1 VGKGVDEGIDELEC
15 KEGEDAATLAED
27 VILAA
32 ADSRWHD
39 TMDLPITATDRSAL
53 LMMRRSSSSLLPG

>member
-1 VGKGVDEGIDELEC
+1 VGEGADEGIDELES
-15 KEGEDAATLAED
+15 KEGEDAATLAEC

-39 TMDLPITATDRSAL
+39 TMDLPITATDLSAL
-53 LMMRRSSSSLLPG
+53 LMMRASSFSLLPG

>member
-1 VGKGVDEGIDELEC
+1 VGEGADEGIDELES
-15 KEGEDAATLAED
+15 KEGEDAATLAEY

-39 TMDLPITATDRSAL
+39 TMDLTITATDLSAL
-53 LMMRRSSSSLLPG
+53 PMMRRSSSSLLPG